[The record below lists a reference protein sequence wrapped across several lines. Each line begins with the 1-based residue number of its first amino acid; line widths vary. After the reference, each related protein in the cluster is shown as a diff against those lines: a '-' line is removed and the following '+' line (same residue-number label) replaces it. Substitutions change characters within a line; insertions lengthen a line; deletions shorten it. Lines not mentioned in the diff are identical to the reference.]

1 MQKQQRDSWCAL
13 GLMCWDCLSSLCS
26 CCCCKAWLG
35 AGGVY
40 YSGLRQHKTQNTQ
53 NVMPGK
59 KWEEAQAEGEED
71 EAAAKKRNQINKH
84 SCRRML
90 HATRQQLSRQPAQG
104 SSYNTAW
111 DTHKQTSTL
120 THTPTHRTFPL
131 CWKSFAAGLLQMFY
145 RW

>member
-1 MQKQQRDSWCAL
+1 MQLLLLQ
-13 GLMCWDCLSSLCS
+13 GVTGG
-26 CCCCKAWLG
+26 G

-40 YSGLRQHKTQNTQ
+40 YSDLRQHKTQNTQ

-59 KWEEAQAEGEED
+59 KWEGAQAEGEED

-104 SSYNTAW
+104 SSYNTA
-111 DTHKQTSTL
+111 
-120 THTPTHRTFPL
+120 
-131 CWKSFAAGLLQMFY
+131 
-145 RW
+145 

>member
-1 MQKQQRDSWCAL
+1 MQKHQRDSWCAL

-59 KWEEAQAEGEED
+59 KW
-71 EAAAKKRNQINKH
+71 KKHKPKEKEKK
-84 SCRRML
+84 MK
-90 HATRQQLSRQPAQG
+90 QQQR
-104 SSYNTAW
+104 
-111 DTHKQTSTL
+111 KEI
-120 THTPTHRTFPL
+120 
-131 CWKSFAAGLLQMFY
+131 K
-145 RW
+145 